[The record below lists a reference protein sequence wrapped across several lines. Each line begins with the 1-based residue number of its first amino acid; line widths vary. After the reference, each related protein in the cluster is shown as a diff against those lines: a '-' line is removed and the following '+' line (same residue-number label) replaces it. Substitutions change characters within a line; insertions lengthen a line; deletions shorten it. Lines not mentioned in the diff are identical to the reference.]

1 MDQISV
7 LIQAV
12 NEARD
17 IIVKHTIRLSTY
29 VSESVGVAGASTT
42 VSSLTGSMAELASE

>member
-29 VSESVGVAGASTT
+29 QSEKVDLATDASTT
-42 VSSLTGSMAELASE
+42 VSSLTGSMTEA